1 MATRRG
7 KRTQGFLKDFKLS
20 DQYLLPPEPSTG
32 RPGLL
37 EGVVDGIN
45 VLIKLWPRKRKQND
59 EDLAEIWR
67 HELRQLHR
75 LAGYPGAGDRIA
87 TLYSS
92 GQDADGFYLV
102 LDPGQRRPIGTL
114 LQTAPATHWLKAPRI
129 QAKRLR
135 LWLNL
140 SRIVFALETLH
151 AQGLMH
157 RNIDSWAILTS
168 GAEEPDFLLTGFE
181 WSMRLSAGD
190 QAASKRRDK
199 RVAAPRFDSF
209 LSDWAALGTLTASLL
224 EVNIDRLS
232 DLSIPASEVADH
244 LDTTE
249 VRLVRQLLGIERLDR
264 IDGDV
269 IGVAIGEITRRLE
282 AGIAQQDAQYRLV
295 VRLGYKSKL
304 TQDIREASHVEVDAD
319 DIDAQLRFIRD
330 DLAAQALLIAVT
342 VPGQPGAIRF
352 TLRGHE
358 LGYRVEP
365 YRPPFG
371 QDPTWDFAYCE
382 VAESQPPIAK
392 HTIGDPISLEP
403 AALMVMTT
411 AEASEVFSR
420 VRKRVASWDVLR
432 ATVVQPTEAPSRE
445 RQLLSAFALSQLVEM
460 SFAVSDIVPISILA
474 RPTEKETDAQYFIR
488 VAVRQDR
495 DREQLAKALKLKGST
510 ERFEQMLN
518 VDNFGEEGG
527 WTLTD
532 TPTLGDRAHGET
544 EWRFVR
550 GDEQDGQAA
559 FIFAGKEPAP
569 PNNEV
574 YLVPSGSV
582 GTIRQF
588 KRRIKALEALAEHQ
602 ELLHMLTDARGR
614 LVDSQDRLDHT
625 DSFFTGLDSAK
636 QQALRDLT
644 AILPLYLIQGPP
656 GVGKTHLVGEVVRR
670 RFSEDP
676 TSRLLLTA
684 QSHAAID
691 HLMSALKPLL
701 EPNGQAHVKPLVV
714 RCRKKD
720 KVGNVDPFDISRQA
734 STLLHGLVASPLFK
748 EGTIALQ
755 SRLKAIAK
763 DANGGAAKKQT
774 EGQPSQRIQSG
785 RGSFESVVLR
795 AANVVFATTGAPEL
809 EKLIEE
815 RGQFDWSIVEEAGK
829 ATGGELVS
837 PLLLSHRRLMIGDH
851 KQLPPYRSDEMRV
864 LLESAAAMQEVVRV
878 APTLISRS
886 LRGTAVDD
894 LLDNWQDN
902 DVADVG
908 GAAIDALLMFE
919 TMIEREFD
927 HQRKRPN
934 SRRIA
939 HSLTVQH
946 RMHPEIA
953 ALVSHTFYEGT
964 LTTDPER
971 EARFAQEP
979 PPFDIVPKSALPNTP
994 IVVVT
999 MPDIQSQL
1007 HKKRGDLAP
1016 PWWNED
1022 EVAVVL
1028 DVLAALLPK
1037 VTCGRKPTLAVLSP
1051 YAQQVK
1057 KLHQD
1062 IESLRASRLAHL
1074 SDFATANGGTSFC
1087 STVDGFQ
1094 GSEADIVVVSLV
1106 RNNQFTKP
1114 SLALGFL
1121 RDLRRMNVLL
1131 SRARWK
1137 LILVGSLD
1145 FLRSVI
1151 AALPDDPGPK
1161 YRFLK
1166 TLIQRLDDGIAA
1178 NNIGTVPSAI
1188 LKTAKEN

>member
-1 MATRRG
+1 MVTRRSKG
-7 KRTQGFLKDFKLS
+7 TQGFLKDYKLS
-20 DQYLLPPEPSTG
+20 DQYLLPPDPSTG

-102 LDPGQRRPIGTL
+102 LDPGQRRPIETL
-114 LQTAPATHWLKAPRI
+114 LRTAPATHWLKSPRVP
-129 QAKRLR
+129 AKRLR
-135 LWLNL
+135 LWLNFG
-140 SRIVFALETLH
+140 RIASALETLH
-151 AQGLMH
+151 SQGLMH

-181 WSMRLSAGD
+181 WSMRLSGGD
-190 QAASKRRDK
+190 QPAGKRRDK
-199 RVAAPRFDSF
+199 RGASPSFDSF
-209 LSDWAALGTLTASLL
+209 MSDWSALGTLAASLL
-224 EVNIDRLS
+224 AVSSDRLS
-232 DLSIPASEVADH
+232 DLSFPASEVADH
-244 LDTTE
+244 LEASE
-249 VRLVRQLLGIERLDR
+249 VRLLRQLLGIERLDR
-264 IDGDV
+264 MDGDV
-269 IGVAIGEITRRLE
+269 ICAGIGEITRRLQ
-282 AGIAQQDAQYRLV
+282 AGIALQDAQYRLV
-295 VRLGYKSKL
+295 VRLGPQSKL
-304 TQDIREASHVEVDAD
+304 TQDIRQASHVDVDAD
-319 DIDAQLRFIRD
+319 DIDAQLNFIRD
-330 DLAAQALLIAVT
+330 DLATQALLIAVT
-342 VPGQPGAIRF
+342 IPGQSGAIRF
-352 TLRGHE
+352 TLRGQE
-358 LGYRVEP
+358 LGYRVER
-365 YRPPFG
+365 YRPFR
-371 QDPTWDFAYCE
+371 QEPTWDFAYCE

-392 HTIGDPISLEP
+392 YTIGEPISLEP
-403 AALMVMTT
+403 AALMIMTT
-411 AEASEVFSR
+411 AEASEIFSR
-420 VRKRVASWDVLR
+420 VRRRVASWDALC
-432 ATVVQPTEAPSRE
+432 AKFDQPTEAPSRE

-460 SFAVSDIVPISILA
+460 SFAVSDIFPINILD
-474 RPTEKETDAQYFIR
+474 RPTENDDEAQHFIR
-488 VAVRQDR
+488 AEIRQDR
-495 DREQLAKALKLKGST
+495 DREQLGKALKLKIST
-510 ERFEQMLN
+510 ERFEKTLN
-518 VDNFGEEGG
+518 VDNLGEEGG

-532 TPTLGDRAHGET
+532 TPTLGDRAYGET

-550 GDEQDGQAA
+550 RDERDGQAT
-559 FIFAGKEPAP
+559 FTFAGKEPASP
-569 PNNEV
+569 SNEA

-582 GTIRQF
+582 GAIRQF
-588 KRRIKALEALAEHQ
+588 KRRIKALAALAEHQ
-602 ELLHMLTDARGR
+602 ELLRMLTDPRGR
-614 LVDSQDRLDHT
+614 LVDSQDRLDDT
-625 DSFFTGLDSAK
+625 DLFFAGLDRAK

-656 GVGKTHLVGEVVRR
+656 GVGKTHLVGELVRR
-670 RFSEDP
+670 RFSEEP

-701 EPNGQAHVKPLVV
+701 EPSEQGHTKPLVV
-714 RCRKKD
+714 RCRKRD
-720 KVGNVDPFDISRQA
+720 KVGNVDPFDISAQA
-734 STLLHGLVASPLFK
+734 TALLHGLVASPLFK
-748 EGTIALQ
+748 EGTVALQ

-763 DANGGAAKKQT
+763 DANNGAAKRAT
-774 EGQPSQRIQSG
+774 EGRSPQRTQAG

-829 ATGGELVS
+829 ATGGELIS

-851 KQLPPYRSDEMRV
+851 KQLPPYRSDEMRA
-864 LLESAAAMQEVVRV
+864 LLESSVAMQEVVSV
-878 APTLISRS
+878 APTMISRS
-886 LRGTAVDD
+886 LRGAAVDD
-894 LLDNWQDN
+894 LLEDWQDS
-902 DVADVG
+902 DVTDVG
-908 GAAIDALLMFE
+908 AAAIDALLMFE
-919 TMIEREFD
+919 TMIEREFS
-927 HQRKRPN
+927 HQKKRPN
-934 SRRIA
+934 GRHIA
-939 HSLTVQH
+939 FSLTVQH

-953 ALVSHTFYEGT
+953 ALVSHTFYDGT
-964 LTTDPER
+964 LATDPER
-971 EARFAQEP
+971 EAQFAQEL
-979 PPFDIVPKSALPNTP
+979 PPFNLLPESRLPNTP

-999 MPDIQSQL
+999 MPDVQSQM
-1007 HKKRGDLAP
+1007 HQKRGDLSP

-1022 EVAVVL
+1022 EAAVVL
-1028 DVLAALLPK
+1028 DVLAVLQPK
-1037 VTCGRKPTLAVLSP
+1037 TNLGRKPTLAVLSP
-1051 YAQQVK
+1051 YAQQVR

-1074 SDFATANGGTSFC
+1074 SGFATANGGASFC

-1137 LILVGSLD
+1137 LILVVSLD

-1166 TLIQRLDDGIAA
+1166 ILIKRLDAGIATGK
-1178 NNIGTVPSAI
+1178 IGTVPGTSI
-1188 LKTAKEN
+1188 KMAKES

>member
-1 MATRRG
+1 M
-7 KRTQGFLKDFKLS
+7 
-20 DQYLLPPEPSTG
+20 
-32 RPGLL
+32 L

-45 VLIKLWPRKRKQND
+45 VLIKLWPRKPKQND

-75 LAGYPGAGDRIA
+75 LTGYPGAGDRIA

-102 LDPGQRRPIGTL
+102 LDPGQRRPIETL
-114 LQTAPATHWLKAPRI
+114 LRTAPATHWLKTPRI
-129 QAKRLR
+129 PAKRLR

-140 SRIVFALETLH
+140 GRIVCALETLH
-151 AQGLMH
+151 SQGLMH
-157 RNIDSWAILTS
+157 RNIDSWAILAS
-168 GAEEPDFLLTGFE
+168 GGDEPDFLLTGFE
-181 WSMRLSAGD
+181 WSMRLSGGD
-190 QAASKRRDK
+190 QSACKRRDK
-199 RVAAPRFDSF
+199 LGASVRFDSF
-209 LSDWAALGTLTASLL
+209 MSDWAALGTLVASLL
-224 EVNIDRLS
+224 AVSVDRLS
-232 DLSIPASEVADH
+232 NLSIPASEVAGH
-244 LDTTE
+244 LE
-249 VRLVRQLLGIERLDR
+249 AAEIRLIRQLLGVERLDR

-269 IGVAIGEITRRLE
+269 IGVGIGEITRRLE
-282 AGIAQQDAQYRLV
+282 AGIALQDAQYRLV
-295 VRLGYKSKL
+295 VRLGPQSKL
-304 TQDIREASHVEVDAD
+304 TQDIRQASHVDMDAD

-365 YRPPFG
+365 YRPFS
-371 QDPTWDFAYCE
+371 QEPTWDFAYCE
-382 VAESQPPIAK
+382 IAESQPPIAK
-392 HTIGDPISLEP
+392 YTIGEPVSLEP
-403 AALMVMTT
+403 AALMIMTT
-411 AEASEVFSR
+411 SEAGEVFSR
-420 VRKRVASWDVLR
+420 VRRRVASWDTIR
-432 ATVVQPTEAPSRE
+432 AKFANPSEAPSRE

-460 SFAVSDIVPISILA
+460 SFAVSDIFPISILA
-474 RPTEKETDAQYFIR
+474 RATEKEDESQHCIR
-488 VAVRQDR
+488 VEIRQDR
-495 DREQLAKALKLKGST
+495 DREQLAKALKLKDST
-510 ERFEQMLN
+510 ERFEKMLN
-518 VDNFGEEGG
+518 VDNFGEESGG
-527 WTLTD
+527 WILTD
-532 TPTLGDRAHGET
+532 TPILGDRAHGET
-544 EWRFVR
+544 EWRLVR
-550 GDEQDGQAA
+550 RDVQDGQIT
-559 FIFAGKEPAP
+559 FMFSGKEPAP
-569 PNNEV
+569 RSSEA

-588 KRRIKALEALAEHQ
+588 KRRIKALAALAEHQ
-602 ELLHMLTDARGR
+602 ELLRMLADPRGR
-614 LVDSQDRLDHT
+614 LVDSLDSLEDT
-625 DSFFTGLDSAK
+625 DPFFAELDSAK

-656 GVGKTHLVGEVVRR
+656 GVGKTHLVAELVRR
-670 RFSEDP
+670 RFSEEP

-701 EPNGQAHVKPLVV
+701 EPNKHAHTKPLVV
-714 RCRKKD
+714 RCRKRD
-720 KVGNVDPFDISRQA
+720 KVGNVDPYDISEQTSA
-734 STLLHGLVASPLFK
+734 LLYGLVASPLFK
-748 EGTIALQ
+748 EGTVALQ
-755 SRLKAIAK
+755 SQLKAIAK
-763 DANGGAAKKQT
+763 DANSSATKRAT
-774 EGQPSQRIQSG
+774 ESRSPQRMKGG

-829 ATGGELVS
+829 ATGGELIS

-851 KQLPPYRSDEMRV
+851 KQLPPYRSDEMRA
-864 LLESAAAMQEVVRV
+864 LLEASSALQEVVKI

-886 LRGTAVDD
+886 LRGAAVDD
-894 LLDNWQDN
+894 LLDDWQDS

-919 TMIEREFD
+919 TMIEGEFA
-927 HQRKRPN
+927 HQKKRPHG
-934 SRRIA
+934 RHIA
-939 HSLTVQH
+939 NSLTVQH

-953 ALVSHTFYEGT
+953 ALVSHTFYKGT

-971 EARFAQEP
+971 EARFEQEM
-979 PPFDIVPKSALPNTP
+979 PPFDYVPESRLPNTP

-999 MPDIQSQL
+999 MPDMQSQL
-1007 HKKRGDLAP
+1007 HQKRGDLSP

-1022 EVAVVL
+1022 EAAVVL
-1028 DVLAALLPK
+1028 DVLTALLPK
-1037 VTCGRKPTLAVLSP
+1037 TNLGRKPTLAVLSP
-1051 YAQQVK
+1051 YAQQVR

-1074 SDFATANGGTSFC
+1074 SGFATANGGASFC

-1151 AALPDDPGPK
+1151 AAMPDDPSPK

-1166 TLIQRLDDGIAA
+1166 TLIKRLDDGIAA
-1178 NNIGTVPSAI
+1178 GKIGTVPGASI
-1188 LKTAKEN
+1188 KIVKGS